1 MRKFKRFIRNRY
13 YLTLLLFFGYILVFD
28 ANDLVSQ
35 ISAYAELYKL
45 RQQKVYYQKDLE
57 QTRQQIHELT
67 SNKESLEK
75 FAREQYR
82 MKRDNEDVYVILEE
96 GQY

>member
-13 YLTLLLFFGYILVFD
+13 YLTLLLFFVYILVFD
-28 ANDLVSQ
+28 TNDLVSQ

-45 RQQKVYYQKDLE
+45 RQQKVYYQNDLE
-57 QTRQQIHELT
+57 ETKKQIHELS
-67 SNKESLEK
+67 SNKVSLEK

-82 MKRDNEDVYVILEE
+82 MKRDNEDVFVIVEE
-96 GQY
+96 GEY

>member
-13 YLTLLLFFGYILVFD
+13 YLTLFLFFVYILVFD
-28 ANDLVSQ
+28 TNDLVSQ
-35 ISAYAELYKL
+35 ISSYAELYRL
-45 RQQKVYYQKDLE
+45 RQQKRYYQQDLE
-57 QTRQQIHELT
+57 ETRQQILELT